1 MPRSNKDINEFI
13 DDILNVRSSTPSG
26 ATAPSTPG
34 FRTGDFSPSGR
45 LSVASGTSEKPP
57 QDMSSVIT
65 PSKSA
70 SGRVSRGSDTGS
82 DVFGQGTIMAPST
95 IAPEKYEY
103 SLNSNGRD

>member
-26 ATAPSTPG
+26 PTAPSTPG

-45 LSVASGTSEKPP
+45 LSVGSGISEKP
-57 QDMSSVIT
+57 QQEMSPSVIQ
-65 PSKSA
+65 SKLV

-82 DVFGQGTIMAPST
+82 DIFGQGTIMAPST
-95 IAPEKYEY
+95 IAPEKYER
-103 SLNSNGRD
+103 SPNLMVEN